1 MEECNICAEKFN
13 FSNRRPIRCLYCN
26 FEACRKCCQSYI
38 LNKELSVCMNV
49 NKGSNGEFICQ
60 KPWNR
65 KFMAENFPNTWIKNE
80 WTNMTK
86 KEVDMVGFEARKGSV
101 AGGRQIGT
109 VCDLRNAR
117 QNTALAGQHHAPAQ
131 FRRAR
136 QNLSQQGFGLAKSR
150 AAPVQ
155 PVNIGI
161 VDKRQAEIERMGNAV
176 GRGFDIRIDKAPAPK
191 SKRADLKRPD
201 FARVTINQIFV
212 FARLPAH
219 L

>member
-86 KEVDMVGFEARKGSV
+86 KVEFEKEK
-101 AGGRQIGT
+101 
-109 VCDLRNAR
+109 
-117 QNTALAGQHHAPAQ
+117 ALLPATMPE
-131 FRRAR
+131 
-136 QNLSQQGFGLAKSR
+136 LLKKKEE
-150 AAPVQ
+150 
-155 PVNIGI
+155 
-161 VDKRQAEIERMGNAV
+161 DKIHKEIEN
-176 GRGFDIRIDKAPAPK
+176 IHKEIEKLYQ
-191 SKRADLKRPD
+191 DLYQ
-201 FARVTINQIFV
+201 V
-212 FARLPAH
+212 
-219 L
+219 